1 MVLQDSSLHI
11 KDASRIKILK
21 KDIAAEVEEKANDYQ
36 TMMGIDNNT
45 TRTCLTSSQI
55 VDAFEVCKTIADYAD
70 HSFILL
76 TMIGICI
83 KMASIIKNRED
94 IVDLIKKLQSGS
106 FQSRNSVEDQVLSD
120 FENLMK

>member
-1 MVLQDSSLHI
+1 MTTLLPISFF
-11 KDASRIKILK
+11 ILK
-21 KDIAAEVEEKANDYQ
+21 YIGLWQPVHWNSRWKIYFYKIFTIFSVIILYVD
-36 TMMGIDNNT
+36 TG
-45 TRTCLTSSQI
+45 SQI

-83 KMASIIKNRED
+83 KMASIIKNRKD
-94 IVDLIKKLQSGS
+94 IVDLINKLQSGS
-106 FQSRNSVEDQVLSD
+106 FQSRNSLEDQVLND